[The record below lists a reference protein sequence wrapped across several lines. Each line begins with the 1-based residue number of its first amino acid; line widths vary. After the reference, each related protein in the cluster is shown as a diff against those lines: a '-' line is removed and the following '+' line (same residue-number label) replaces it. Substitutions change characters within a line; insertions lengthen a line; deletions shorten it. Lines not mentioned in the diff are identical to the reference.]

1 MSLFID
7 RRLNPKDK
15 SLGNR
20 QRFFKRCREQIKEA
34 VNQTIQGRG
43 VTDAINGET
52 VTIPTKGISEPK
64 FRHAAKGGI
73 RERVLPGNKEFV
85 PGDKIKKP
93 PEGGGEGESGKEGSD
108 DGEAEDSFRFYI
120 SREEFLDLFFENLE
134 LPDLLKKDLK
144 QVYEDK
150 LHRAGFSVTGTT
162 SNINFLR
169 TMRNSMGRRL
179 ALKRPKQA
187 ELVELK
193 KQIFDLEKISSPTK
207 SQRNELKNLHIS
219 AEEISR
225 KRRVVAYV
233 DPLDVRYNYFQPRP
247 EPCTNAVMFCLM
259 DTSASMG
266 EREKDLAKR
275 FFMLLHLFL
284 RRQYEKIEV
293 VFIRHTHVSKEVD
306 EETFFYSTESGGTV
320 VSSALVE
327 MQKVV
332 EERFPVNAWNI
343 YVAQASDGEN
353 FSGDS
358 SKCENLLN
366 STILPM
372 CQYYAYIEI
381 LDEREESILHDHEKG
396 AELWRAYKNVKDAQ
410 ENFEMKRI
418 FKASDIYPVFQEL
431 FTKRSEVA

>member
-20 QRFFKRCREQIKEA
+20 QRFFKRCRAQIKEA
-34 VNQTIQGRG
+34 VGQAIQGRG

-52 VTIPTKGISEPK
+52 ISIPTKGIHEPK
-64 FRHAAKGGI
+64 FRHSNTGGT
-73 RERVLPGNKEFV
+73 RERVMPGNTDFIV
-85 PGDKIKKP
+85 GDKIKKP
-93 PEGGGEGESGKEGSD
+93 PAGAGEGGGKEGAESGDS
-108 DGEAEDSFRFYI
+108 EDEFRFYI
-120 SREEFLDLFFENLE
+120 SREEFLDLFFEDLE

-144 QVYEDK
+144 QVYSEK
-150 LHRAGFSVTGTT
+150 LHRAGYSVTGTT

-187 ELVELK
+187 ELVEIQR
-193 KQIFDLEKISSPTK
+193 QIFKLEKISEPTK
-207 SQRNELKNLHIS
+207 GQRDELKKLHLE
-219 AEEISR
+219 AEEIVR
-225 KRRVVAYV
+225 KRRIIAYV
-233 DPLDVRYNYFQPRP
+233 DPLDVRYNYYQPRP

-266 EREKDLAKR
+266 EREKGLAKR
-275 FFMLLHLFL
+275 FFILLHLFL
-284 RRQYEKIEV
+284 SRQYENIEV

-320 VSSALVE
+320 VSTALQE

-332 EERFPVNAWNI
+332 AERYPVAAWNI

-353 FSGDS
+353 FSSDS
-358 SKCENLLN
+358 EKCEKLL
-366 STILPM
+366 SQTILPM

-381 LDEREESILHDHEKG
+381 LDEREEAIVHDKDNG
-396 AELWRAYKNVKDAQ
+396 GELWSTYRHVRDEHA
-410 ENFEMKRI
+410 NFKMKRI
-418 FKASDIYPVFQEL
+418 FKPNDIYPVFQEL
-431 FTKRSEVA
+431 FRKRIKAG